1 MKGVESAAGRFVAGI
16 EEGAQV
22 VSSLKEQVS
31 DLVRAAT
38 VMLDALHGGHKILAA
53 GNGGSAAEAMHLA
66 EELTGRYRSNRKPL
80 PAVALASDGTAL
92 TCIGND
98 FGFDQIFRRQVMAL
112 GQAGDVLVVFS
123 TSGNSANLIL
133 AVEAAQ
139 EAGMKVVN
147 LLGRGGGALAGRG
160 DVSIVV
166 KSNSTA
172 HVQEA
177 HQVILHLLLERIE
190 EEFGV

>member
-1 MKGVESAAGRFVAGI
+1 MKGEATAGLFLAGI
-16 EEGAQV
+16 DEAAEAVG
-22 VSSLKEQVS
+22 SLKDQVG
-31 DLVRAAT
+31 DLVRAAELM
-38 VMLDALHGGHKILAA
+38 VQALRGGRKILSA

-66 EELTGRYRSNRKPL
+66 EELTGRYRADRKAL
-80 PAVALASDGTAL
+80 PAMALVSDGTAL

-98 FGFDQIFRRQVMAL
+98 FGFERVFSRQVEAL

-123 TSGNSANLIL
+123 TSGNSPNLVR

-139 EAGMKVVN
+139 ALGMKVVS
-147 LLGRGGGALAGRG
+147 LLGRSGGALAGRG

-166 KSNSTA
+166 KSASSA

-177 HQVILHLLLERIE
+177 HQVILHLMLERIE
-190 EEFGV
+190 GEFVV

>member
-1 MKGVESAAGRFVAGI
+1 
-16 EEGAQV
+16 
-22 VSSLKEQVS
+22 
-31 DLVRAAT
+31 
-38 VMLDALHGGHKILAA
+38 
-53 GNGGSAAEAMHLA
+53 
-66 EELTGRYRSNRKPL
+66 
-80 PAVALASDGTAL
+80 
-92 TCIGND
+92 
-98 FGFDQIFRRQVMAL
+98 MAL

>member
-1 MKGVESAAGRFVAGI
+1 MKGVESVAGRFVAGI

-38 VMLDALHGGHKILAA
+38 LMLDALQGGHKILAA

-177 HQVILHLLLERIE
+177 HQVVLHLLLERIE